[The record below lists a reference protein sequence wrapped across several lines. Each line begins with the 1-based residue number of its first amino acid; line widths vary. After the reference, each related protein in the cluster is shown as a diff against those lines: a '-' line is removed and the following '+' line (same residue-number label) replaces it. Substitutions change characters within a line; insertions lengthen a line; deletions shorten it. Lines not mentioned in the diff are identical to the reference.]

1 MKRILLLLIYFIV
14 LLSSASAVQ
23 VDVGVQFN
31 TTGTGTSYFISTA
44 FNATNITVY
53 PTAWNINGGNIT
65 TYSNINMS
73 MENLG
78 DTSYL
83 NFTNNATITNLTVTN
98 NFANFTITPGLY
110 TLYYQS
116 NDTPFKYSVDVIEYY
131 SIPAGSWYI
140 TSGMTPDPVTLT
152 NTTYNF
158 GVNYTWSPGSGANTD
173 SYNVSL
179 NSTWYNGSSQ
189 AWANNSTIP
198 HGSIEIIV
206 YAYNNSAGLSAG
218 YLTDNVTLPN
228 NPVTITNTSDW
239 TDNEGQNVYVD
250 YDSTD
255 ADSDTPTFSCNRTD
269 LFTDFDPADGTGN
282 WTTDFT
288 DSGVY
293 YVDFGVSDG
302 YGSTSNYTMTIT
314 VNDHGTT
321 GTPTNLQNTTG
332 NFWVNYTWD
341 SGINT
346 DTFNVS
352 QNGSWNNASSNTYI
366 NSSVGAHG
374 WSNVSIAGYNSTSG
388 ITSASISDSVQ
399 LPNNAIVLSDVA
411 ASYTINEG
419 ETLSIDANYTD
430 PDSDTGT
437 FGDNSTEWNIDSST
451 GIVSWVTVDGDQG
464 IYNYYI
470 NVSDGYGSTDTQ
482 AFSVTVIDATP
493 TPVTGLAS
501 TTGNFWVN
509 NTWASGSNTDSFNV
523 SQNGTWVNG
532 STATF
537 NNSTVGPHGWS
548 NISVYGYNSTS
559 GSLSTV
565 QSLNT
570 QVPNNAPV
578 LSGIPNLNTAEDV
591 NLTDIIDLDDY
602 YTDIDGDSPTFTV
615 DSNDQSLYVDI
626 DISGTNTVDFLLALN
641 WNGMAN
647 IVFKADDGYGDS
659 DTDAMVLTVTAVN
672 DSPVLDPIGS
682 KSVYE
687 NETLFIHANATD
699 PEGDTLTYS
708 CDRLDLFTDFNSTTG
723 EGNWTPD
730 YTQAGIYYVDF
741 GVSDGLLTDNES
753 VKITVIDVPTLH
765 IISYTPI
772 NNRPT
777 NIPDESR
784 TFSVTANEVCNIT
797 WYYNGI
803 LQQTNS
809 SVDNALWTY
818 TAVEG
823 TYNVT
828 AIANNVNGTDS
839 QTWTWASNPV
849 VHVPISLFLGLCIA
863 LIGTIVTAAA
873 TTGPTGI
880 LASMFGIMLAYINSK
895 IVINGTLIQNI
906 GGIDSVGNVVQGF
919 SVIQVPALSYLF
931 LFIAIIMTLV
941 FILHLKNEILY
952 QIEPE
957 FDSELDF

>member
-228 NPVTITNTSDW
+228 N
-239 TDNEGQNVYVD
+239 
-250 YDSTD
+250 
-255 ADSDTPTFSCNRTD
+255 
-269 LFTDFDPADGTGN
+269 
-282 WTTDFT
+282 
-288 DSGVY
+288 
-293 YVDFGVSDG
+293 
-302 YGSTSNYTMTIT
+302 
-314 VNDHGTT
+314 
-321 GTPTNLQNTTG
+321 
-332 NFWVNYTWD
+332 
-341 SGINT
+341 
-346 DTFNVS
+346 
-352 QNGSWNNASSNTYI
+352 
-366 NSSVGAHG
+366 
-374 WSNVSIAGYNSTSG
+374 
-388 ITSASISDSVQ
+388 
-399 LPNNAIVLSDVA
+399 AIVLSDVA
-411 ASYTINEG
+411 ASYTLNEG

-809 SVDNALWTY
+809 SVDNASWTY

>member
-218 YLTDNVTLPN
+218 YLTDNVT
-228 NPVTITNTSDW
+228 
-239 TDNEGQNVYVD
+239 
-250 YDSTD
+250 
-255 ADSDTPTFSCNRTD
+255 
-269 LFTDFDPADGTGN
+269 
-282 WTTDFT
+282 
-288 DSGVY
+288 
-293 YVDFGVSDG
+293 
-302 YGSTSNYTMTIT
+302 
-314 VNDHGTT
+314 
-321 GTPTNLQNTTG
+321 
-332 NFWVNYTWD
+332 
-341 SGINT
+341 
-346 DTFNVS
+346 
-352 QNGSWNNASSNTYI
+352 
-366 NSSVGAHG
+366 
-374 WSNVSIAGYNSTSG
+374 
-388 ITSASISDSVQ
+388 

-809 SVDNALWTY
+809 SVDNASWTY